1 MTLGIRQTVVSATV
15 FGAVLVGVMS
25 VDARVRDHFAQL
37 VSGGDGVSSWGHQAG
52 ELGNALVAAARYQS
66 IENAP
71 LLVFAAVG
79 AVLVVFMLKA

>member
-1 MTLGIRQTVVSATV
+1 MTLGIRQTAISATV

-25 VDARVRDHFAQL
+25 VDDRVRDHFAQL

-71 LLVFAAVG
+71 LLVFAVVG